1 MIDTACVRDR
11 LKAHAPL
18 LLGGLILAALP
29 ILGGAYAQRV
39 FTLAGI
45 YALMVIGYQLIFGH
59 AGAFSLA
66 QGAFFGLGAYAAG
79 IAAVHFGWAF
89 PLTFALAI
97 AFPLAVAALVAI
109 PVLRLESHY
118 FALATLGLA
127 ESAWLV
133 GTNWAAVTGGANGLA
148 GVPPIVIAGWT
159 VARGW
164 PLLLFV
170 WCLVAIG
177 GAMASARTR
186 GLTGLSYRL
195 VRERPLAAASVGI
208 DGGRLRTLAFIASAG
223 YAGAAGALFAHSLGV
238 VSPDTLAFPVMVSCL
253 TMAVIGGRARIA
265 GAILG
270 AVLLIHLPEWLRG
283 LEAYY
288 LIAYGAAALAVVI
301 AAPDGIIGAIERLRP
316 KRPIATPDAVG
327 RPRRAAPPTG
337 DRSRESESPIL
348 RLDGV
353 SKSFGGVRAVDG
365 VSLTV
370 LRGEILGLIGPN
382 GSGKTTLVNLLT
394 GLYRADS
401 GRIRFDDH
409 DVTGR
414 LAFDIARLGMS
425 RSFQAPELIEEA
437 SLLDNVAAGDRGR
450 SEHPPLIRGLS
461 IEDRRLGEARAHAF
475 DMLVRFAMAA
485 RANDAARTLGPA
497 LRRRAEIAR
506 ALMSGP
512 RLLVLDEPSAGSSSE
527 EAAELAAIL
536 SDVAREG
543 VTVLVIDHNL
553 PFLARFATRLAC
565 LEVGRLIADG
575 APADVR
581 AHPRVVEA
589 YLGRP
594 DGAA

>member
-1 MIDTACVRDR
+1 MIDTACVRDW

-45 YALMVIGYQLIFGH
+45 YALTVIGYQLIFGH

-89 PLTFALAI
+89 PLTFAVAI
-97 AFPLAVAALVAI
+97 AAPLAVATLVAI

-118 FALATLGLA
+118 FALATLVLA
-127 ESAWLV
+127 ESAWLI
-133 GTNWAAVTGGANGLA
+133 GTNWTDVTGGANGLA
-148 GVPPIVIAGWT
+148 GVPPIAVAGWT

-170 WCLVAIG
+170 WSLVAIG
-177 GAMASARTR
+177 GALAFLLTR
-186 GLTGLSYRL
+186 GFAGLRYRL

-288 LIAYGAAALAVVI
+288 LIAYGAVALLVVI
-301 AAPDGIIGAIERLRP
+301 AAPDGIIGTIERFGP
-316 KRPIATPDAVG
+316 KRTVATPGTVV
-327 RPRRAAPPTG
+327 RPRMPAPQADNSP
-337 DRSRESESPIL
+337 RKSETPIL
-348 RLDGV
+348 SLESV
-353 SKSFGGVRAVDG
+353 SKSFGGVRAIDG
-365 VSLTV
+365 VSLAV
-370 LRGEILGLIGPN
+370 MRGEILGLIGPN

-401 GRIRFDDH
+401 GRIGFEDH
-409 DVTGR
+409 DITER

-437 SLLDNVAAGDRGR
+437 SLLDNVAAGGR
-450 SEHPPLIRGLS
+450 AEPLPLSSALS
-461 IEDRRLGEARAHAF
+461 IDDRRLSAARAQAR
-475 DMLVRFAMAA
+475 DMLDHFGMAA

-497 LRRRAEIAR
+497 FRRRAEIAR
-506 ALMSGP
+506 ALMSRP
-512 RLLVLDEPSAGSSSE
+512 SLLVLDEPSAGSSSE

-536 SDVAREG
+536 SALAKNG
-543 VTVLVIDHNL
+543 VTLLVIDHNL

-575 APADVR
+575 APALVR
-581 AHPRVVEA
+581 AHPRVIEA
-589 YLGRP
+589 YLGP
-594 DGAA
+594 PHGAA